1 MDEGRIVLIR
11 IARKNLALWATIGA
25 VFFLLIQVSCDLYLP
40 TVTAD
45 LVNRGIVQKD
55 MGVIWNEGIKM
66 LIVAAIGLVAAG
78 LNVYFAATQSM
89 KVGEK
94 LRSQIYHKVLR
105 FSNREMDEFGDSSLI
120 TRSTNDIVQ
129 IQNVMVQMLRMMLQS
144 PVMLVAACVLA
155 YVREPQL
162 TKVFFISL
170 PILAIIVMAVMYFAV
185 PLFKSIQK
193 KTDRINLI
201 FREGLTGVR
210 VIRAFRQ
217 EEREQNRFKKA
228 NEDYTQTGIKAFTIV
243 STLFPVV
250 TLILGMTNVAI
261 ILLGGHLVANMSMQ
275 VGDLIAFMTYA
286 TQIMIS
292 FMMLSMIFVFVP
304 RASAS
309 ATRVNAVLDQPI
321 SIHNAPEKDQEKIS
335 INQPASLE
343 FKNVD
348 FRFHGAE
355 RLALHDLNFKVTA
368 GQTLAIIGGTGSC
381 KSALVNLIP
390 RLFDIESGEI
400 KVDGVP
406 VKKLSQHNLHEV
418 ISITQQQAVLFSG
431 TIRSNLQFGYDEATD
446 KEMWHALEV
455 AQAADFVREEGG
467 LDAVVE
473 QNGSNFSGG
482 QRQRLA
488 IARTIIKPASIYV
501 FDDSFSALDFE
512 TDAKLRAAL
521 AKDPQIQHAVTVIVA
536 QRISTVVDADQIIV
550 LDEGR
555 VVGQGTHQELKAHN
569 ETYQQIIKS
578 QVEKGDV
585 DRA

>member
-1 MDEGRIVLIR
+1 MIR

-66 LIVAAIGLVAAG
+66 MIVAAIGLVAAG

-129 IQNVMVQMLRMMLQS
+129 ILYVMVQMLRMMLQS

-170 PILAIIVMAVMYFAV
+170 PVLAIIVMTVMYFAV

-217 EEREQNRFKKA
+217 EDREQNRFKKA

-309 ATRVNAVLDQPI
+309 AARVNAVLDQPI

-343 FKNVD
+343 FKNVN
-348 FRFHGAE
+348 FRFLGAE

-368 GQTLAIIGGTGSC
+368 GQTLAIIGGTGSG

-431 TIRSNLQFGYDEATD
+431 TIRSNLQFGYEEATD
-446 KEMWHALEV
+446 KEMWHALEI

-467 LDAVVE
+467 LDAIVE

-488 IARTIIKPASIYV
+488 IARTIIKSASIYV

-521 AKDPQIQHAVTVIVA
+521 AKDPQIQRAVTVIVA

-550 LDEGR
+550 LEEGR

>member
-1 MDEGRIVLIR
+1 M
-11 IARKNLALWATIGA
+11 
-25 VFFLLIQVSCDLYLP
+25 
-40 TVTAD
+40 
-45 LVNRGIVQKD
+45 
-55 MGVIWNEGIKM
+55 
-66 LIVAAIGLVAAG
+66 
-78 LNVYFAATQSM
+78 
-89 KVGEK
+89 
-94 LRSQIYHKVLR
+94 
-105 FSNREMDEFGDSSLI
+105 
-120 TRSTNDIVQ
+120 
-129 IQNVMVQMLRMMLQS
+129 
-144 PVMLVAACVLA
+144 
-155 YVREPQL
+155 
-162 TKVFFISL
+162 
-170 PILAIIVMAVMYFAV
+170 
-185 PLFKSIQK
+185 
-193 KTDRINLI
+193 
-201 FREGLTGVR
+201 
-210 VIRAFRQ
+210 
-217 EEREQNRFKKA
+217 
-228 NEDYTQTGIKAFTIV
+228 
-243 STLFPVV
+243 
-250 TLILGMTNVAI
+250 
-261 ILLGGHLVANMSMQ
+261 
-275 VGDLIAFMTYA
+275 
-286 TQIMIS
+286 
-292 FMMLSMIFVFVP
+292 
-304 RASAS
+304 
-309 ATRVNAVLDQPI
+309 
-321 SIHNAPEKDQEKIS
+321 
-335 INQPASLE
+335 
-343 FKNVD
+343 
-348 FRFHGAE
+348 
-355 RLALHDLNFKVTA
+355 
-368 GQTLAIIGGTGSC
+368 
-381 KSALVNLIP
+381 VNLIP

-467 LDAVVE
+467 LDTVVE

>member
-1 MDEGRIVLIR
+1 MIR

-217 EEREQNRFKKA
+217 EGREQNRFKKA

-321 SIHNAPEKDQEKIS
+321 SIHDVQEKDQEKIS

-368 GQTLAIIGGTGSC
+368 GQTLAIIGGTGSG

>member
-1 MDEGRIVLIR
+1 MIR

-217 EEREQNRFKKA
+217 EGREQNRFKKA

-261 ILLGGHLVANMSMQ
+261 ILLGGHLVANISMQ

-321 SIHNAPEKDQEKIS
+321 SIHDAPEKDQEKIS

-368 GQTLAIIGGTGSC
+368 GQTLAIIGGTGSG

-431 TIRSNLQFGYDEATD
+431 TIRSNLQFGYEEATD
-446 KEMWHALEV
+446 KEMWHALEI

-512 TDAKLRAAL
+512 TDAKLRTAL
-521 AKDPQIQHAVTVIVA
+521 AKDPQIQRAVTVIVA
-536 QRISTVVDADQIIV
+536 QRISTVVDADQIVV

>member
-1 MDEGRIVLIR
+1 MIR

-217 EEREQNRFKKA
+217 EGREQNRFKKA

-321 SIHNAPEKDQEKIS
+321 SIHDAPEKDQEKIS

-368 GQTLAIIGGTGSC
+368 GQTLAIIGGTGSG

-431 TIRSNLQFGYDEATD
+431 TIRSNLQFGYEEATD
-446 KEMWHALEV
+446 KEMWHALEI

-521 AKDPQIQHAVTVIVA
+521 AKDPQIQRAVTVIVA

>member
-1 MDEGRIVLIR
+1 MIR

-217 EEREQNRFKKA
+217 EGREQNRFKKA

-321 SIHNAPEKDQEKIS
+321 SIHDAPEKDQEKIS

-368 GQTLAIIGGTGSC
+368 GQTLAIIGGTGSG

-446 KEMWHALEV
+446 KEMWHALEI
-455 AQAADFVREEGG
+455 AQAADFVRGEGG

-521 AKDPQIQHAVTVIVA
+521 AKDPQIRRAVTVIVA

>member
-1 MDEGRIVLIR
+1 MIR

-66 LIVAAIGLVAAG
+66 MIVAAIGLVAAG

-170 PILAIIVMAVMYFAV
+170 PVLAIIVMTVMYFAV

-217 EEREQNRFKKA
+217 EDREQNRFKKA
-228 NEDYTQTGIKAFTIV
+228 NEDNTQTGIKAFTIV

-343 FKNVD
+343 FENVD

-355 RLALHDLNFKVTA
+355 RLALQDLNFKVTA
-368 GQTLAIIGGTGSC
+368 GQTLAIIGGTGSG

-390 RLFDIESGEI
+390 WLFDIESGEI

-406 VKKLSQHNLHEV
+406 IKKLSQHNLHEV

-431 TIRSNLQFGYDEATD
+431 TIRSNLQFGYEEATD
-446 KEMWHALEV
+446 KEMWHALEI

-521 AKDPQIQHAVTVIVA
+521 AKDPQIQRAVTVIVA

-550 LDEGR
+550 LYEGR

>member
-170 PILAIIVMAVMYFAV
+170 PVLAIIVMAVMYFAV

-217 EEREQNRFKKA
+217 EDREQNRFKKA

-368 GQTLAIIGGTGSC
+368 GQTLAIIGGTGSG

-521 AKDPQIQHAVTVIVA
+521 AKDPQIQRAVTVIVA

-550 LDEGR
+550 LEEGR

>member
-1 MDEGRIVLIR
+1 MIR
-11 IARKNLALWATIGA
+11 IARKNLAFWATIGA
-25 VFFLLIQVSCDLYLP
+25 IFFLLIQVSCDLYLP

-66 LIVAAIGLVAAG
+66 IIVAAIGLVAAG

-105 FSNREMDEFGDSSLI
+105 FSNREMDDFGDSSLI

-170 PILAIIVMAVMYFAV
+170 PVLAIIVMAVMYFAV

-217 EEREQNRFKKA
+217 EDWEQNRFKKA

-368 GQTLAIIGGTGSC
+368 GQTLAIIGGTGSG

-400 KVDGVP
+400 MVDGVP
-406 VKKLSQHNLHEV
+406 IKKLSQHNLHEV

-431 TIRSNLQFGYDEATD
+431 TIRSNLQFGYEEATN
-446 KEMWHALEV
+446 KEMWHALEI

-521 AKDPQIQHAVTVIVA
+521 AKDPQIQRAVTVIVA

-550 LDEGR
+550 LEEGR